1 MATNRTAGTSRRDG
15 RAGTRDRRITRQ
27 PPPVPDPPHRTI
39 PVRGSGDRLDTGTY
53 TSRGR
58 KPTSGSG
65 PWVRSGFPDGL
76 PAVNDD
82 DGLAFRRNFIRTCP
96 EHDVSERTGR
106 RIPAG
111 GRTDAIE
118 AGSGSSS
125 CRSMASGI
133 CAFAMPAKSGT
144 LGRPRTG
151 PLVSV
156 PVARFQHRDT
166 ARVLG
171 AGSAPGRTACV
182 LGPSTL
188 GPLSAISGF
197 HRPRACAKHR
207 AKQAAIRVMHS
218 ARPSADIRFEC
229 AGSRR
234 RSCDGASPCRARL
247 PNHHRPLQP
256 PTRIRQARS
265 RPPRAGP
272 FHREHPVLRRFVAL
286 AITALGGFLLWEA
299 FVNGTG
305 LADAVLRLCPL

>member
-1 MATNRTAGTSRRDG
+1 MVGRVPATGESPGNHPPFPTRRTERFQCGDRKTSSTQEHTQAAGESQHADQG
-15 RAGTRDRRITRQ
+15 
-27 PPPVPDPPHRTI
+27 
-39 PVRGSGDRLDTGTY
+39 RGSGAVY
-53 TSRGR
+53 
-58 KPTSGSG
+58 
-65 PWVRSGFPDGL
+65 PDGL

-82 DGLAFRRNFIRTCP
+82 DRPAFRRNFIRTCP

-171 AGSAPGRTACV
+171 AGSTPGRTACV

-188 GPLSAISGF
+188 GPLSAGSGF
-197 HRPRACAKHR
+197 H
-207 AKQAAIRVMHS
+207 
-218 ARPSADIRFEC
+218 
-229 AGSRR
+229 G
-234 RSCDGASPCRARL
+234 
-247 PNHHRPLQP
+247 
-256 PTRIRQARS
+256 PTPGE
-265 RPPRAGP
+265 PPRETRGGSP
-272 FHREHPVLRRFVAL
+272 GREHA
-286 AITALGGFLLWEA
+286 
-299 FVNGTG
+299 
-305 LADAVLRLCPL
+305 